1 MACEALEALG
11 ATERIEPFFR
21 HYRSRLVP
29 MAHTEALP
37 DWSVAV
43 GQPEARAGLIASME
57 SRLRRLGPVDLLRST
72 LPQLLPGMVGG
83 AFHGLLRTAHAYR
96 AWTRSESEP
105 RATEVAHGLGYW
117 ASRYQRLPG
126 TPGAASV
133 PGREAM
139 TTLLRTPIVATDVRH
154 SGLIFE
160 RFAVLERD
168 AAFGA
173 VVEGYD
179 PASQAPDVAL
189 DAVVTAAAR
198 LFVTTNSRGAS
209 FVYLHGVTGSAALR
223 LLLPVLSAEEQR
235 LAVGYLVQAVAAVHA
250 THAQVESSATG
261 PVPIV
266 AVDPAALM
274 TQASQSEDDHTIKL
288 VEAAC
293 REYAGIGAPE
303 LLAAAAHRLAGS

>member
-1 MACEALEALG
+1 M
-11 ATERIEPFFR
+11 
-21 HYRSRLVP
+21 
-29 MAHTEALP
+29 
-37 DWSVAV
+37 
-43 GQPEARAGLIASME
+43 
-57 SRLRRLGPVDLLRST
+57 
-72 LPQLLPGMVGG
+72 
-83 AFHGLLRTAHAYR
+83 
-96 AWTRSESEP
+96 
-105 RATEVAHGLGYW
+105 
-117 ASRYQRLPG
+117 
-126 TPGAASV
+126 
-133 PGREAM
+133 
-139 TTLLRTPIVATDVRH
+139 
-154 SGLIFE
+154 
-160 RFAVLERD
+160 LERD

-303 LLAAAAHRLAGS
+303 LLAAAAHRLAAS